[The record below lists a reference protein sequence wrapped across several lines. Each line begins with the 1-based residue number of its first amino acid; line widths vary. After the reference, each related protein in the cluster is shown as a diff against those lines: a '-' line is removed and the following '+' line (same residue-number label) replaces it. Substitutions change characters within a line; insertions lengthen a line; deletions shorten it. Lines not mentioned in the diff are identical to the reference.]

1 MTSAENGIQA
11 SFQDAKRTEK
21 NEQSGMEFKCAG
33 EMQEPHESRSGRKC
47 SYAAT
52 FFFFLIRTDRKF
64 GTSESLLTDVEALR
78 PQYLLILDHH
88 WKILFVSQEDLYL
101 GQDTLLARKWRSG
114 TYLRVES

>member
-1 MTSAENGIQA
+1 MRVCTVAMTSAENGIQA

-52 FFFFLIRTDRKF
+52 FFFFL
-64 GTSESLLTDVEALR
+64 
-78 PQYLLILDHH
+78 
-88 WKILFVSQEDLYL
+88 
-101 GQDTLLARKWRSG
+101 
-114 TYLRVES
+114 